1 MERVLPDGPELAS
14 GNTPMVPPA
23 GAQVQ
28 TARPVEERTR
38 TWTERLWPPCEELF
52 PLGYHVVLVV
62 ALAALGF
69 AAWRVAVVGL
79 AAVALQATAMAR
91 RRRAETRVCV
101 NVAWERIAGLIVLSQ
116 TPYLAAAALVVAVT
130 GGVRSPLLA
139 TFLAAWV
146 AASAVVGDRRQ
157 TRLLL
162 GVTAAGVLLLA
173 AAPGALTGPAPEG
186 GAFVALAALGVLG
199 VGALLAPVHAIIRRK
214 RDEIVRQRL
223 EIAGEAL
230 TRAEAL
236 EQIGAKLAHELKN
249 PLTGVKAL
257 VQLGARNP
265 AEAASHERLVVVE
278 REVSRM
284 QEILQSYL
292 SFTSPLQELAPR
304 PVELGELVSDTLG
317 VLSARAD
324 EARVRLYARG
334 DARLEADPS
343 RLREALLNLVANAI
357 EATAPGGEV
366 EVGVRTAPDAAEVVI
381 RDTGRGMGADV
392 LRRLGTPF
400 FTTRDD
406 GTGLGVVL
414 ARSVV
419 SQHGGSMRYESE
431 PGQGTRVTLTLP
443 RRGPG
448 GCDAR
453 APGR

>member
-1 MERVLPDGPELAS
+1 
-14 GNTPMVPPA
+14 
-23 GAQVQ
+23 
-28 TARPVEERTR
+28 
-38 TWTERLWPPCEELF
+38 
-52 PLGYHVVLVV
+52 
-62 ALAALGF
+62 
-69 AAWRVAVVGL
+69 
-79 AAVALQATAMAR
+79 
-91 RRRAETRVCV
+91 V
-101 NVAWERIAGLIVLSQ
+101 NVAWDRIAGFIVLAQ
-116 TPYLAAAALVVAVT
+116 TPYLLVTGLTVAVT
-130 GGVRSPLLA
+130 GGVRSPLLP
-139 TFLAAWV
+139 TLLAAYV
-146 AASAVVGDRRQ
+146 AASAVAGDRRQ

-162 GVTAAGVLLLA
+162 AVTGASVLLLA
-173 AAPGALTGPAPEG
+173 AAPPSLTGPAPDG
-186 GAFVALAALGVLG
+186 RGFVALAALGVLG
-199 VGALLAPVHAIIRRK
+199 AGALLVPVHAIIRRK
-214 RDEIVRQRL
+214 RDEIVRQRM
-223 EIAGEAL
+223 EIAAEAL

-265 AEAASHERLVVVE
+265 AEAASHERLEVVE

-284 QEILQSYL
+284 QEILQNYL
-292 SFTSPLQELAPR
+292 SFTRPLQELAPR
-304 PVELGELVSDTLG
+304 RVALGELVSDTLA

-324 EARVRLYARG
+324 AARVRLYTQGEATL
-334 DARLEADPS
+334 DADPS

-366 EVGVRTAPDAAEVVI
+366 EVAVSPAREAAEVVI

-419 SQHGGSMRYESE
+419 AQHGGSMRYDSE

>member
-1 MERVLPDGPELAS
+1 MERVFPAGPELATAS
-14 GNTPMVPPA
+14 SPMVPLTS
-23 GAQVQ
+23 AQVLPP
-28 TARPVEERTR
+28 RPAEEPPRA
-38 TWTERLWPPCEELF
+38 WTSRLGLCAEDLL
-52 PLGYHVVLVV
+52 PLGYHLVLVA
-62 ALAALGF
+62 ALAAIGF
-69 AAWRVAVVGL
+69 PPWRIAVVAL
-79 AAVALQATAMAR
+79 AAVALQTTAVAR
-91 RRRAETRVCV
+91 RRRAEVRVCV
-101 NVAWERIAGLIVLSQ
+101 NVAWDRIAGFIVLAQ
-116 TPYLAAAALVVAVT
+116 TPYLLATGLTVAVT
-130 GGVRSPLLA
+130 GGVQSPLLA

-157 TRLLL
+157 SRLLL

-173 AAPGALTGPAPEG
+173 IAPRALTGPPPT
-186 GAFVALAALGVLG
+186 GAAFAGLAALGALG
-199 VGALLAPVHAIIRRK
+199 VGALLVPVHAIIRRK
-214 RDEIVRQRL
+214 RDEIVRQRM
-223 EIAGEAL
+223 EIGAEAL
-230 TRAEAL
+230 ARAEAL

-381 RDTGRGMGADV
+381 RDTGRGMAADV